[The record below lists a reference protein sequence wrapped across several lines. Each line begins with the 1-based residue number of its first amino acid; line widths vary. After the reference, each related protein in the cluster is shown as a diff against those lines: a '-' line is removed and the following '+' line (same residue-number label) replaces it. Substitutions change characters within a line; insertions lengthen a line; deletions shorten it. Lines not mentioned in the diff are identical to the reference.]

1 MDSLK
6 VQGGYPL
13 RGELKVQG
21 SKNTVLPIM
30 AAAVLYKGVTVLTN
44 VPMIQDVYCM
54 IHILEA
60 VGVRIIFTDH
70 CLALDASEVRAAEIP
85 LEDVKKMRSSIM
97 LLGALLGRLGEA
109 ATSYPGGCSIG
120 SRPIDIHLESL
131 RAMGA
136 EIRDDGSRIRACA
149 GKLHGARIALRF
161 PSVGATEN
169 ILLAA
174 VMAEGVTVIENAARE
189 PEITELC
196 LFLQK
201 MGARIAGA
209 GTGTIR
215 IRGQSPLR
223 ETGYQI
229 PGDRIV
235 AGTYLAAAAA
245 AGGDVRLTGI
255 YTPYMTAVLDA
266 FRRCGCQVSWDR
278 EAACLRSERRIQPL
292 SLVSTRPYPGF
303 PTDMQ
308 SPLMAV
314 LAYGDGV
321 SVIEENIFEGRLD
334 CGIQLRRMGADI
346 RVEGSRA
353 WISGKKE
360 LYGACVEA
368 GDLRAGAA
376 LAVAAAGAQGMTSIA
391 DPGHIRRG
399 YEAIDRDLRMLGG
412 KIWW

>member
-1 MDSLK
+1 MDTLK

-21 SKNTVLPIM
+21 SKNTVLPMM

-44 VPMIQDVYCM
+44 VPMIRDVYCM
-54 IHILEA
+54 IHILETI
-60 VGVRIIFTDH
+60 GVRVVFSDH
-70 CLALDASEVRAAEIP
+70 CLVLDASSLQSGEIP

-109 ATSYPGGCSIG
+109 VTSYPGGCSIG
-120 SRPIDIHLESL
+120 KRPIDLHLEAL

-136 EIRDDGSRIRACA
+136 DIQDDGICIRA
-149 GKLHGARIALRF
+149 GTKKLHGARISLRF

-174 VMAEGVTVIENAARE
+174 AAADGVTVIENAARE

-201 MGARIAGA
+201 MGVRITGA
-209 GTGTIR
+209 GTGMICV
-215 IRGQSPLR
+215 RGGSGLCD
-223 ETGYQI
+223 TSYQI

-245 AGGDVRLTGI
+245 AGGDVCLTGV
-255 YTPYMTAVLDA
+255 YTPYMTSALQV
-266 FRRCGCQVSWDR
+266 FRDCGCDVTWGKEYVR
-278 EAACLRSERRIQPL
+278 IRSDRRILPVPMICT
-292 SLVSTRPYPGF
+292 SPYPGF

-314 LAYGDGV
+314 LAYADGI
-321 SVIEENIFEGRLD
+321 SVIEENIFEERLN
-334 CGIQLRRMGADI
+334 CGAQLCRMGADI
-346 RVEGSRA
+346 QITHNRA
-353 WISGKKE
+353 RIIGQKE
-360 LYGACVEA
+360 LKGAWVEA

-376 LAVAAAGAQGMTSIA
+376 LAVAAAGACGITKIA

-399 YEAIDRDLRMLGG
+399 YEAIDQDLQMLGG
-412 KIWW
+412 KVWW